1 LEERILSEGWQPVAG
16 LAVANAWMARLNGSA
31 ASGIPLDP
39 HAVGLLRAGLEEPV
53 LLEELQKLFRGTVRV
68 PQRGRTFA

>member
-1 LEERILSEGWQPVAG
+1 
-16 LAVANAWMARLNGSA
+16 MARLNDSA

-53 LLEELQKLFRGTVRV
+53 PLEELQKLFRGTVWVR
-68 PQRGRTFA
+68 QWGRLFA

>member
-1 LEERILSEGWQPVAG
+1 
-16 LAVANAWMARLNGSA
+16 MTRLNGSA
-31 ASGIPLDP
+31 ASGIPLDA

-53 LLEELQKLFRGTVRV
+53 PLEEVQKLFRGTVRV

>member
-1 LEERILSEGWQPVAG
+1 MKAGNPLQG
-16 LAVANAWMARLNGSA
+16 LAAANARMARLNDSA

-53 LLEELQKLFRGTVRV
+53 PLEELQKLFRGTVRV
-68 PQRGRTFA
+68 PQRGRSFA

>member
-1 LEERILSEGWQPVAG
+1 
-16 LAVANAWMARLNGSA
+16 MARLNDSA

-53 LLEELQKLFRGTVRV
+53 PLEELQKLFHGTVRV
-68 PQRGRTFA
+68 PQRGRSFA

>member
-1 LEERILSEGWQPVAG
+1 MARLDGTAGWH
-16 LAVANAWMARLNGSA
+16 AWMARLNDSA

-53 LLEELQKLFRGTVRV
+53 PLEELQKLFRGTVRV
-68 PQRGRTFA
+68 PQRGRSFA